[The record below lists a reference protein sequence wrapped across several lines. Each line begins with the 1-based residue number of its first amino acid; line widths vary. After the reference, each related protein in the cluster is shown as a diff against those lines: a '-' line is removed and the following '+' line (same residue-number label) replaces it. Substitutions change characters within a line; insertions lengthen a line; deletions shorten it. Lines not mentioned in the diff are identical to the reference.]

1 MNPKPSRGL
10 TTTPKKMI
18 RLHQHADLIEPNDPN
33 PLPIPTAQAWAI
45 AQDGMAKAEQN
56 TTATANTTY
65 AEWDRG
71 AERAVLYIQEPAK
84 GLKGRPYSPMPEHAF
99 AYQAAG
105 FQRHSAKTP
114 RARARRQIPSQTSTF
129 AQNASALWKTHVFG
143 NAPLQNTLPREN
155 MDNAT
160 IASTA
165 DCRAMPKAVRMRIQT
180 PSGKVLLDTGSISS
194 AATEA
199 TADGVSMGLKVSMLE
214 GGKMSVTWRF
224 KSMGQVAEW
233 CGQYGNA
240 LFYRVAFGSMVDK
253 RGRAVAT
260 AWSSPVQ
267 FKVNSVPGRPSV
279 Y

>member
-18 RLHQHADLIEPNDPN
+18 KLHQHAYLIEPNDPN

-45 AQDGMAKAEQN
+45 AQDGTAKEQK
-56 TTATANTTY
+56 TTATADTTY

-84 GLKGRPYSPMPEHAF
+84 GLKGRPYSPIPEHAF

-105 FQRHSAKTP
+105 FQRHAVRTT
-114 RARARRQIPSQTSTF
+114 RARARRQIPNQTSTF

-160 IASTA
+160 ITSTA
-165 DCRAMPKAVRMRIQT
+165 DCRAMPKAVRMRIQA
-180 PSGKVLLDTGSISS
+180 PSGLVLLDTGNIS
-194 AATEA
+194 AEATEV
-199 TADGVSMGLKVSMLE
+199 TAGGVSMGLEVSIME
-214 GGKMSVTWRF
+214 GGKMSVAWRF
-224 KSMGQVAEW
+224 RSTGRLAAW
-233 CGQYGNA
+233 CAQYGNA

-253 RGRAVAT
+253 RGQAVAT